1 MESCSSPTGAPRSVL
16 KRNTLAPRITLWS
29 GKLNALAVPKDPG
42 NQKNQNAFVSFVQI
56 SCTVRWIYISMISY
70 HYLFYFIDGRCP
82 ELPLFERGSVT
93 VSGLNA
99 NDTATYS
106 CQLGHKLV
114 GAKVITCRLGGKW
127 SASPPVCQF
136 VDCGPAPEPEHGSV
150 WLINGTTT
158 FSSQASYTCEAD
170 YRLQGRTT
178 RLCQEDGNWS
188 SSLPTCKREQQF
200 PFRRVRSTSFNN
212 KHFPLFSSYR
222 MWRTRYSSW

>member
-1 MESCSSPTGAPRSVL
+1 MANCSSPTAALLSVL
-16 KRNTLAPRITLWS
+16 KWNILAPRITRWL
-29 GKLNALAVPKDPG
+29 GKQNALAVHKDPG
-42 NQKNQNAFVSFVQI
+42 NQKSQSVFVSVDCIAQFISEDDII
-56 SCTVRWIYISMISY
+56 SCCYV
-70 HYLFYFIDGRCP
+70 DGRCP

-136 VDCGPAPEPEHGSV
+136 VDCGPTPEPEHGSV

-158 FSSQASYTCEAD
+158 FSSQASYSCEAD

-188 SSLPTCKREQQF
+188 SSLPTCKRDQDF
-200 PFRRVRSTSFNN
+200 HLPRSAPTVFTT
-212 KHFPLFSSYR
+212 KHFSFVL
-222 MWRTRYSSW
+222 